1 MKQRLFVRKY
11 LITAS
16 FQQVVTAEDTKIV
29 DAVVVVTK
37 LWPTLGS
44 STKNDTYTLAFIFL
58 YKEYDGIWRSSMDDL
73 CGDISSFMDFESIS
87 CISWLA
93 LSLSK

>member
-1 MKQRLFVRKY
+1 
-11 LITAS
+11 
-16 FQQVVTAEDTKIV
+16 VVTAEDTKIV

-58 YKEYDGIWRSSMDDL
+58 YKEYDRVWRSSMDDL
-73 CGDISSFMDFESIS
+73 CGDSSFRDFESIVVFGVEFE
-87 CISWLA
+87 
-93 LSLSK
+93 